1 MEHFNWTQLIPA
13 VGHEYIHI
21 ATLIVGCGVLALFGL
36 IGRLALGSGEM
47 SYIPSSRFGIKGI
60 FEAVTEF
67 IISISD
73 LVIGAEDRRFVPMFV
88 TIFLLVFVNNFFALL
103 PGWTPATDDLNTTLA
118 LGLFIFAIYNYYGIR
133 EHGGHYIQQFLG
145 PLLPLAPFMF
155 CVELISHLVR
165 PLSLGLRLKWNMAGD
180 HILLG
185 VFYNLSEAIH
195 GILVPVPLMFL
206 GLLVCFMQSFVFV
219 MMGMIYVSM
228 AISHDH

>member
-1 MEHFNWTQLIPA
+1 
-13 VGHEYIHI
+13 
-21 ATLIVGCGVLALFGL
+21 
-36 IGRLALGSGEM
+36 
-47 SYIPSSRFGIKGI
+47 
-60 FEAVTEF
+60 
-67 IISISD
+67 
-73 LVIGAEDRRFVPMFV
+73 MFA
-88 TIFLLVFVNNFFALL
+88 TIFLIVFMNNLFALL

-118 LGLFIFAIYNYYGIR
+118 LGLFMFVVYNGYGIK
-133 EHGGHYIQQFLG
+133 EHGGHYINQFLG

-155 CVELISHLVR
+155 FVELISHLVR

-185 VFYNLSEAIH
+185 VFYSLADALH
-195 GILVPVPLMFL
+195 GLLLPVPLMFL